1 MTELTTKPIDINI
14 PRELSPLHDKAGE
27 ILEELQDVNKFINDL
42 NQEIVRTS
50 KGGDYQASIFVENK
64 KDIPFHVNEMK
75 AIGLHDKVVE
85 LCEKIVEIYKANG
98 YQADYNIFI
107 RYLIKVSW
115 EPVVEYP
122 TKEESLLYKLL
133 KFWK

>member
-1 MTELTTKPIDINI
+1 MTEITTKPIDINI
-14 PRELSPLHDKAGE
+14 PRQLSPLHDKVGE
-27 ILEELQDVNKFINDL
+27 ILEELQDINKFINDL
-42 NQEIVRTS
+42 NQEIEVQAKT
-50 KGGDYQASIFVENK
+50 GDYQASIFVENK
-64 KDIPFHVNEMK
+64 KDIPFHVNDMK

-85 LCEKIVEIYKANG
+85 LCKKIVEIYKANG
-98 YQADYNIFI
+98 YQADYNTFI
-107 RYLIKVSW
+107 RYLVKVSW

>member
-1 MTELTTKPIDINI
+1 MTEITTKPIDINI
-14 PRELSPLHDKAGE
+14 PRQLSPLKDKKAE
-27 ILEELQDVNKFINDL
+27 ILEELQDINKFINDL
-42 NQEIVRTS
+42 NQEIEVQAKT
-50 KGGDYQASIFVENK
+50 GDYQASIFVENK
-64 KDIPFHVNEMK
+64 KDIPFHVNDMK

-98 YQADYNIFI
+98 YQAEYSIFI
-107 RYLIKVSW
+107 RYLVKVSW

>member
-1 MTELTTKPIDINI
+1 MAEITSKPIDINI
-14 PRELSPLHDKAGE
+14 PRQLSPLHDKVGE
-27 ILEELQDVNKFINDL
+27 ILEELQDINKFINDL
-42 NQEIVRTS
+42 NQEIEVQAKT
-50 KGGDYQASIFVENK
+50 GDYQASIFVENK
-64 KDIPFHVNEMK
+64 KDIPFHVNNMK

-98 YQADYNIFI
+98 YQAEYSIFI
-107 RYLIKVSW
+107 RYLVKVSW

>member
-1 MTELTTKPIDINI
+1 MTELTAKPIDINI
-14 PRELSPLHDKAGE
+14 PRQLSPLHDKAGE
-27 ILEELQDVNKFINDL
+27 ILEELQDINKFINDL
-42 NQEIVRTS
+42 NQEIEVQAKT
-50 KGGDYQASIFVENK
+50 GDYQASIFVENK
-64 KDIPFHVNEMK
+64 KDIPFHVNNMK

-98 YQADYNIFI
+98 YKAEYTIFI
-107 RYLIKVSW
+107 SYIVKVSW
-115 EPVVEYP
+115 GPVVEYP